1 MSMIFRV
8 KGDDLFILKR
18 CITTKST
25 DSNATLI
32 DMLPGQTGIITE
44 IDQGHGLARK
54 LLAMGIIPGKKVV
67 KVSQIIGRANCNP
80 HRCSRTCIRAWCSK

>member
-1 MSMIFRV
+1 MIYLV
-8 KGDDLFILKR
+8 LKR

-54 LLAMGIIPGKKVV
+54 LWAMGIIPGKKVV
-67 KVSQIIGRANCNP
+67 KVSQIIGGGPIVIRIDAQELALGRGVAN
-80 HRCSRTCIRAWCSK
+80 RIKVKIEK